1 MSKIPNFKI
10 ILFIFCLLFICNGN
24 SSDKPKEKII
34 RLGFSSELFSGVNP
48 RDAKAAIEMYALNMI
63 EEMNKT
69 HRFRYKAS
77 ATIFNDNKELVQAL
91 KNKECDLLSLS
102 IKKYSELKSEVAL
115 TPSLMINSSNEE
127 YYILLVNQKI
137 KINSLQDLKDKRL
150 LVISGGRGDLGITW
164 LGSVLMKSGFKD
176 CSAFFKEIKR
186 TDKQS
191 QAILPVYFGQ
201 YDACVTLSSSFE
213 EIIKLN
219 PQINNKVT
227 LLQKSKKVTWG
238 LMCFLNTL
246 SSEDKNIIIKTA
258 KNLQNYTAG
267 KQILNLFQ
275 LPSVQDVNF
284 DYLNNVE
291 EFLSDYQNFKQNT
304 KSKKIK

>member
-1 MSKIPNFKI
+1 M
-10 ILFIFCLLFICNGN
+10 
-24 SSDKPKEKII
+24 
-34 RLGFSSELFSGVNP
+34 
-48 RDAKAAIEMYALNMI
+48 
-63 EEMNKT
+63 
-69 HRFRYKAS
+69 
-77 ATIFNDNKELVQAL
+77 
-91 KNKECDLLSLS
+91 
-102 IKKYSELKSEVAL
+102 
-115 TPSLMINSSNEE
+115 
-127 YYILLVNQKI
+127 
-137 KINSLQDLKDKRL
+137 
-150 LVISGGRGDLGITW
+150 
-164 LGSVLMKSGFKD
+164 
-176 CSAFFKEIKR
+176 
-186 TDKQS
+186 
-191 QAILPVYFGQ
+191 
-201 YDACVTLSSSFE
+201 TLSSSFE